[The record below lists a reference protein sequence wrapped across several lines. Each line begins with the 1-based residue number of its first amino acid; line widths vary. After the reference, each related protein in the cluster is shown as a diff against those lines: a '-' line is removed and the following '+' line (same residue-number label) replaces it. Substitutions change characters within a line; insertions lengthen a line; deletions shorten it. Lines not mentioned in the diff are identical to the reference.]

1 MRAFLF
7 SVLACA
13 TGKKYTESKIVVVQP
28 KLLSNTGGTDSMDM
42 IRRTVLK
49 GAGATGVLA
58 GLLAAGVL
66 KPTLAYA
73 SDWNKAAFEAK
84 DLDAAIK
91 AIGADAVADHKDL
104 VMKAPE
110 IAENGAVVPIDVTS
124 NIPNTSSIA
133 IFVKMNPSPLA
144 AQFEFSNG
152 AAADVSVRLK
162 VAQTSVIRAVAKADG
177 KFFSTQ
183 KEVKVT
189 VGGCGG

>member
-1 MRAFLF
+1 
-7 SVLACA
+7 
-13 TGKKYTESKIVVVQP
+13 
-28 KLLSNTGGTDSMDM
+28 MDM

-73 SDWNKAAFEAK
+73 NDWNKAAFEAK
-84 DLDAAIK
+84 DLDVALK
-91 AIGADAVADHKDL
+91 ALGADGATANAAL

-124 NIPNTSSIA
+124 NIPNTTSIA
-133 IFVKMNPSPLA
+133 ILVVKNPSPLA
-144 AQFEFSNG
+144 ASFEFANG
-152 AAADVSVRLK
+152 GAADVAVRLK
-162 VAQTSVIRAVAKADG
+162 VAETSMIRAVAKADG
-177 KFFSTQ
+177 KSFSTQ

>member
-1 MRAFLF
+1 
-7 SVLACA
+7 
-13 TGKKYTESKIVVVQP
+13 
-28 KLLSNTGGTDSMDM
+28 MDM

-84 DLDAAIK
+84 ELDAALK
-91 AIGADAVADHKDL
+91 ALGAEGAAANPAL
-104 VMKAPE
+104 TMKAPE
-110 IAENGAVVPIDVTS
+110 IAENGAVVPIDVTCTL
-124 NIPNTSSIA
+124 PNTTSIA
-133 IFVKMNPSPLA
+133 ILVVKNPSPLA
-144 AQFEFSNG
+144 AYFEFANG
-152 AAADVSVRLK
+152 GAADVAVRLK
-162 VAQTSVIRAVAKADG
+162 VAETSKIRAVAKADG
-177 KFFSTQ
+177 KVFSTE

>member
-1 MRAFLF
+1 
-7 SVLACA
+7 
-13 TGKKYTESKIVVVQP
+13 
-28 KLLSNTGGTDSMDM
+28 MDM

-58 GLLAAGVL
+58 GLLATGML

-73 SDWNKAAFEAK
+73 NEWNKAAFEAK
-84 DLDAAIK
+84 ELDAALK
-91 AIGADAVADHKDL
+91 ALGADGAADHKDL

-124 NIPNTSSIA
+124 NIPNTASIA
-133 IFVKMNPSPLA
+133 ILVVKNPLPLSSS
-144 AQFEFSNG
+144 FEFANG
-152 AAADVSVRLK
+152 GVADVAVRLK

-177 KFFSTQ
+177 KSYSTQ

>member
-1 MRAFLF
+1 
-7 SVLACA
+7 
-13 TGKKYTESKIVVVQP
+13 
-28 KLLSNTGGTDSMDM
+28 MDM
-42 IRRTVLK
+42 LRRTVLK

-73 SDWNKAAFEAK
+73 NDWNKAAFEAK
-84 DLDAAIK
+84 ELDAALK
-91 AIGADAVADHKDL
+91 ALGAEGAAEHKDL

-110 IAENGAVVPIDVTS
+110 IAENGAVVPIDVAS
-124 NIPNTSSIA
+124 AIPNTASIA
-133 IFVKMNPSPLA
+133 ILVLKNPSPLTSV
-144 AQFEFSNG
+144 FEFSNG
-152 AAADVSVRLK
+152 AMADVAVRLK

-177 KFFSTQ
+177 KVYSTQ

>member
-1 MRAFLF
+1 
-7 SVLACA
+7 
-13 TGKKYTESKIVVVQP
+13 
-28 KLLSNTGGTDSMDM
+28 MDM

-73 SDWNKAAFEAK
+73 NDWNKAAFEAK
-84 DLDAAIK
+84 DLDAALK
-91 AIGADAVADHKDL
+91 ALGAEGAAANTAL
-104 VMKAPE
+104 VVKAPE

-124 NIPNTSSIA
+124 NIPNTTSIA
-133 IFVKMNPSPLA
+133 ILVVKNPSPLA
-144 AQFEFSNG
+144 AAFEFANG
-152 AAADVSVRLK
+152 GAADVAVRLK
-162 VAQTSVIRAVAKADG
+162 VAETSMIRAVAKADG
-177 KFFSTQ
+177 KSFSTQ

>member
-1 MRAFLF
+1 
-7 SVLACA
+7 
-13 TGKKYTESKIVVVQP
+13 
-28 KLLSNTGGTDSMDM
+28 MDM

-73 SDWNKAAFEAK
+73 NEWNKAAFEAK
-84 DLDAAIK
+84 DMDVAMK
-91 AIGADAVADHKDL
+91 ALGAEGATDHKDL

-124 NIPNTSSIA
+124 NIPNTTAIA
-133 IFVKMNPSPLA
+133 ILVLKNPSPLA
-144 AQFEFSNG
+144 AHFEFSNG
-152 AAADVSVRLK
+152 AMADAAVRLK
-162 VAQTSVIRAVAKADG
+162 VAQTSLIRAVAKADG
-177 KFFSTQ
+177 KFFTTQ

>member
-1 MRAFLF
+1 MD
-7 SVLACA
+7 
-13 TGKKYTESKIVVVQP
+13 
-28 KLLSNTGGTDSMDM
+28 LL
-42 IRRTVLK
+42 RRTVLK
-49 GAGATGVLA
+49 GAGASGVLA

-84 DLDAAIK
+84 ELDAALK
-91 AIGADAVADHKDL
+91 GLGAEGAAANPAL

-124 NIPNTSSIA
+124 NIPNTTMIA
-133 IFVKMNPSPLA
+133 ILVLKNPFPLSS
-144 AQFEFSNG
+144 QFEFASG
-152 AAADVSVRLK
+152 AMGDVSVRLK
-162 VAQTSVIRAVAKADG
+162 VAETSIIRAVAKADG
-177 KFFSTQ
+177 KVYSTQ

>member
-1 MRAFLF
+1 
-7 SVLACA
+7 
-13 TGKKYTESKIVVVQP
+13 
-28 KLLSNTGGTDSMDM
+28 MDM

-49 GAGATGVLA
+49 GAGATGMLA

-73 SDWNKAAFEAK
+73 NDWNKAAFEAK
-84 DLDAAIK
+84 ELDAALK
-91 AIGADAVADHKDL
+91 ALGAEGATEHKDL

-110 IAENGAVVPIDVTS
+110 IAENGAVVPIDVACTL
-124 NIPNTSSIA
+124 PNTSSIA
-133 IFVKMNPSPLA
+133 ILVLKNPSPLA
-144 AQFEFSNG
+144 SVFEFANG
-152 AAADVSVRLK
+152 AMADVAVRLK

-177 KFFSTQ
+177 KVYSTQ

>member
-1 MRAFLF
+1 
-7 SVLACA
+7 
-13 TGKKYTESKIVVVQP
+13 
-28 KLLSNTGGTDSMDM
+28 MDM

-66 KPTLAYA
+66 KPTLAHA
-73 SDWNKAAFEAK
+73 ADWNKNAFEAK

-91 AIGADAVADHKDL
+91 AIGGDGADHKDF

-110 IAENGAVVPIDVTS
+110 IAENGAVVPIDVTC
-124 NIPNTSSIA
+124 NIPDTTSIA
-133 IFVKMNPSPLA
+133 ILVKMNPFPLSSY
-144 AQFEFSNG
+144 FEFANG
-152 AAADVSVRLK
+152 AMADVSVRLK
-162 VAQTSVIRAVAKADG
+162 VAQTSVIRAIAKAGG
-177 KFFSTQ
+177 KSYSVQ